1 MDLGLLLMGSHPPER
16 SKLDAHRWDLDVIK
30 LGDELGYVEAWIG
43 EHFAALWEPLP
54 TADYIIAQ
62 ALTCTRNIKL
72 GAGVY
77 LLPFHHPV
85 DLAHRISYL
94 DHLAQGRLL
103 VGIGSGGLPV
113 DVRLFNVDYD
123 AGEHR
128 EMFRESLEI
137 MLLLWKNEGPA
148 DYKGKFW
155 TVRIPGADEFDYAK
169 LQINCAPF
177 TKPHPPI
184 AVAAGSPRS
193 QTLRMAG
200 ERGYIP
206 LTLGLGEAYLASQ
219 WDTMREGADQAG
231 TTPPPRSDWR
241 VVRDIWIDDT
251 DETAMRGAR
260 EGMMFRAWNEYLYP
274 FWSSGPQPIVPSMKH
289 DDSVPDDAVTLEYIM
304 ENVWLVGSPDTV
316 AKKLRR
322 LYEMSGGFG
331 VLLAMVLDHT
341 DDTAGWE
348 KTMRLLVE
356 EVMPQVADLKVE

>member
-94 DHLAQGRLL
+94 DHLAHGRLL
-103 VGIGSGGLPV
+103 AGIGSGGLPV

-219 WDTMREGADQAG
+219 WDTMREGRRPGRYNAAAPQRLASGPGHLD
-231 TTPPPRSDWR
+231 RR
-241 VVRDIWIDDT
+241 HR
-251 DETAMRGAR
+251 R
-260 EGMMFRAWNEYLYP
+260 EGDARGPGGHDVPGLERVPLP
-274 FWSSGPQPIVPSMKH
+274 LLVLGPQPIVPSMKH

-304 ENVWLVGSPDTV
+304 ENAWLVGSPDTV